1 MMRGSK
7 WVWRAVVCAAMVGLL
22 ALAGCAAEDTAD
34 VTPEPNEAG
43 ADALAT
49 VTERGTLIVGTA
61 PFYAPFESTNEQTK
75 KIEGFDVDMMTE
87 IASRMGVKVEFVP
100 SEWQGLLGGLE
111 KGDFDVIVS
120 AMTEKE
126 AAEGNVEFSDVY
138 YDLPDV
144 IIVASGN
151 PKGIKVKADLAGKV
165 VGVQTGS
172 GAELLAEEINPA
184 VGFTE
189 LRKYELTQDAMN
201 DLKAGRIDAVIAGQA
216 FAIEQAKVD
225 PSFEVSNDSLATSG
239 LVGVFKKGSTTL
251 ADEFNKHLAAMK
263 TDGTYDTLIEK
274 WLTLK

>member
-1 MMRGSK
+1 
-7 WVWRAVVCAAMVGLL
+7 MVGLL

>member
-1 MMRGSK
+1 MAGRIK
-7 WVWRAVVCAAMVGLL
+7 WTTLMLTLLAVVGTA
-22 ALAGCAAEDTAD
+22 ALAGCAAEPADEPAAATDT
-34 VTPEPNEAG
+34 E
-43 ADALAT
+43 DALAR
-49 VTERGTLIVGTA
+49 VQDRGTLIVGTA

-75 KIEGFDVDMMTE
+75 EIEGFDVDLMTE
-87 IASRMGVKVEFVP
+87 IASRMGVEVEFMP

-126 AAEGNVEFSDVY
+126 AAEGNVEFSQVY

-151 PKGIKVKADLAGKV
+151 PKGIDAKGDLAGMV

-172 GAELLAEEINPA
+172 GAEMLAEELDPE

-201 DLKAGRIDAVIAGQA
+201 DLKAGRIDAVIAGHA
-216 FAIEQAKVD
+216 FAIEQSKVD
-225 PSFEVSNDSLATSG
+225 PSFEVSDQPLETSG
-239 LVGVFKKGSTTL
+239 LVGVFKNGSGSL
-251 ADEFNKHLAAMK
+251 VDEFDTQLEAIKA
-263 TDGTYDTLIEK
+263 DGTYDALVKK
-274 WLTLK
+274 WLTIE

>member
-1 MMRGSK
+1 MTGKTK
-7 WVWRAVVCAAMVGLL
+7 WLARTVGAAALIASVV
-22 ALAGCAAEDTAD
+22 LAGCAAQEPTASASDDT
-34 VTPEPNEAG
+34 
-43 ADALAT
+43 DALAR
-49 VTERGTLIVGTA
+49 VMDRGTLIVGTA

-75 KIEGFDVDMMTE
+75 EIEGFDVDMMTE
-87 IASRMGVKVEFVP
+87 VAARMGVEIEFTP

-138 YDLPDV
+138 YELPDV

-151 PKGIKVKADLAGKV
+151 PKGIEAKGDLEGMI

-172 GAELLAEEINPA
+172 GAEILAEEIEDG
-184 VGFTE
+184 VGFAE

-216 FAIEQAKVD
+216 FAIEQGKVD
-225 PSFEVSNDSLATSG
+225 PSFEVSDEPLETSG
-239 LVGVFKKGSTTL
+239 LVGVFKNGSTPL
-251 ADEFNKHLAAMK
+251 VEEFDRQLAAMK
-263 TDGTYDTLIEK
+263 ADGVYDALVEK
-274 WLTLK
+274 WLTLE

>member
-1 MMRGSK
+1 MAGRIK
-7 WVWRAVVCAAMVGLL
+7 WTTLMLTLLAVVGTA
-22 ALAGCAAEDTAD
+22 ALAGCAAEPAD
-34 VTPEPNEAG
+34 EPAAATHTE
-43 ADALAT
+43 DALAR
-49 VTERGTLIVGTA
+49 VQDRGTLIVGTA

-75 KIEGFDVDMMTE
+75 EIEGFDVDLMTE
-87 IASRMGVKVEFVP
+87 IASRMGVEVEFMP

-126 AAEGNVEFSDVY
+126 AAEGNVEFSQVY

-151 PKGIKVKADLAGKV
+151 PKGIDAKGDLAGMV

-172 GAELLAEEINPA
+172 GAEMLAEELDPE

-201 DLKAGRIDAVIAGQA
+201 DLKAGRIDAVIAGHA
-216 FAIEQAKVD
+216 FAIEQSKVD
-225 PSFEVSNDSLATSG
+225 PSFEVSDQPLETSG
-239 LVGVFKKGSTTL
+239 LVGVFKNGSGSL
-251 ADEFNKHLAAMK
+251 VDEFDTQLEAIKA
-263 TDGTYDTLIEK
+263 DGTYDALVKK
-274 WLTLK
+274 WLTIE